1 MRNVP
6 PVLFAL
12 VLQTAAVSANDQIVT
27 LGDSLSFA
35 YEAEFCFQKNVTGI
49 GTIGDG
55 MPATTRNWIE
65 ILSNPT
71 YRGNRFELGTRDSV
85 TVSPPLDPPFD
96 LYFRQS
102 HNWAIPGLKV
112 DGLRQ
117 FLAGQATFTS
127 LIGGSSEFSTIST
140 ILSYSNFNDAT
151 DFALTDLESQIQ
163 GTAERLTI
171 VIGGNDIKPIYGTLY
186 DGGSDGTFVSDFMAD
201 IVAILD
207 RVQVLNP
214 NIQIVLANVRHIG
227 ITQDVR
233 STWPYDAVKTERV
246 SAVLRD
252 LNSQLANLAAT
263 RQIGFADLYTPTL
276 PMLNGAPLFCIQG
289 LNFNNNGTATGFLN
303 TMWLNG
309 PISDNFHPNTS
320 GQALI
325 ANEIIAG
332 FNKRYQ
338 TGIAPLTATEILV
351 SLLGRPAANIDV
363 TFADWSSRFGIPG
376 LTSNDSDGDGISAA
390 MEFALGLSPLRHDSD
405 NTSSGIVANAL
416 KIAYPIRIPN
426 SIRYTLTPESSA
438 TLTGPFTPFGTLPAV
453 GTDGLYHARLP
464 LGAAP
469 GFLRLKAT
477 IP

>member
-6 PVLFAL
+6 PVLLAL
-12 VLQTAAVSANDQIVT
+12 VLQTAAVAANDQIVT

-71 YRGNRFELGTRDSV
+71 YRGTRFELGTRDSV
-85 TVSPPLDPPFD
+85 TVSPPFDPPFD

-151 DFALTDLESQIQ
+151 DFALTDFESQIQ

-186 DGGSDGTFVSDFMAD
+186 DGGSAGTFVSDFMAD

-214 NIQIVLANVRHIG
+214 NIQIVLANVPHIG

-252 LNSQLANLAAT
+252 LNSQLASLAAT
-263 RQIGFADLYTPTL
+263 RQIGFADVYTPTL
-276 PMLNGAPLFCIQG
+276 PMLNGTDLCIQG
-289 LNFNNNGTATGFLN
+289 ITFTNGGTATGFAN
-303 TMWLNG
+303 TVWLNG
-309 PISDNFHPNTS
+309 PISDNFHPNTC
-320 GQALI
+320 GQAII

-338 TGIAPLTATEILV
+338 TGIARLSATEILV
-351 SLLGRPAANIDV
+351 SLLGRNPTNIDM
-363 TFADWSSRFGIPG
+363 TFALWCSRFGIPALAAG
-376 LTSNDSDGDGISAA
+376 DSDGDGIPAA

-416 KIAYPIRIPN
+416 EIAYPNRIPN
-426 SIRYTLTPESSA
+426 SIRYTLTPESSS
-438 TLTGPFTPFGTLPAV
+438 TLTAPFTPFGTSPAIEA
-453 GTDGLYHARLP
+453 DGLYRARLP
-464 LGAAP
+464 LGGSP